1 MAPEHIRGEGVR
13 RRRATGGARRW
24 RLDVLLS
31 DDERRELKHRATSSK
46 VSLSRYLV
54 EAALDRPQTPAERR
68 VRKAELHHVDWLIS
82 GMATTFDQ
90 LARVAQASGQIPAET
105 GEALDELKRLTV
117 AVETIAAGA
126 GYDLA
131 DEP

>member
-1 MAPEHIRGEGVR
+1 
-13 RRRATGGARRW
+13 
-24 RLDVLLS
+24 LLS

-68 VRKAELHHVDWLIS
+68 LRKAELHRVGRLIG
-82 GMATTFDQ
+82 GMAKNINQ
-90 LARVAQASGQIPAET
+90 LARVAHATGKIPAET

-117 AVETIAAGA
+117 AVEAIAEEA
-126 GYDLA
+126 GYDLER
-131 DEP
+131 EP